1 MAAAAL
7 DIEHSPVIVT
17 RFAPSPTGLLH
28 VGNART
34 ALIAW
39 LFARRGGGR
48 FVLRFDDTDTERSER
63 TYVDAI
69 RRDLAWLGLDWDA
82 EVRQSERLTAYRA
95 AIDRLKAAGRL
106 YPCYETPDELALK
119 RRSQL
124 QQNRPPIY
132 DRAALALT
140 DADRARL
147 EAAGR
152 RPHWR
157 FLLAHAPIAWNDMV
171 RGLVRFEGRD
181 LSDPVILREDG
192 RPLYHICSVVDD
204 IAFDMSHV
212 VRGEDHVA
220 NTAAHIQMTE
230 ALGAAPPAF
239 AHLPLLADAAG
250 KGLSKRLGSL
260 TVQSLREEEGLEPM
274 ALVSLLA
281 RLGTA
286 DPVEPQTRLAPL
298 VERFDMSRFGRAT
311 PRFDPEDLKRLNP
324 QILHQLDFQDIAG
337 RLPEIG
343 LADLDRAFWE
353 AVRPNLTILA
363 DLADWWRVA
372 RGPVTPQIEE
382 PAFAAEAAAALPEE
396 PWDTETWSHWVEAVK
411 ARTGR
416 KGKALF
422 RPLRLALTGRDSG
435 PELKALLPLIGR
447 ARSRARLEGETA

>member
-1 MAAAAL
+1 
-7 DIEHSPVIVT
+7 VIVT

-34 ALIAW
+34 ALVAW
-39 LFARRGGGR
+39 LFARHAGGR
-48 FVLRFDDTDTERSER
+48 FLLRVDDTDTERSEEA
-63 TYVDAI
+63 YIAAI

-82 EVRQSERLTAYRA
+82 EVRQSDRMPAYDA

-132 DRAALALT
+132 DRAALAMT
-140 DADRARL
+140 EADRARF
-147 EAAGR
+147 EAEGR

-157 FLLAHAPIAWNDMV
+157 FLLAHAPIAWEDLV
-171 RGLVRFEGRD
+171 RGPVRFEGRD
-181 LSDPVILREDG
+181 LSDPVIVREDG

-204 IAFDMSHV
+204 IALAITHV

-239 AHLPLLADAAG
+239 VHLPLLADAAG

-260 TVQSLREEEGLEPM
+260 TLESLREAAGLEPM
-274 ALVSLLA
+274 AVVSLLA

-286 DPVEPQTRLAPL
+286 DPVVPQTRLAPL
-298 VERFDMSRFGRAT
+298 VECFDIERFGRAT
-311 PRFDPEDLKRLNP
+311 PKFDPDELKRLNP
-324 QILHQLDFQDIAG
+324 QVLHHLDFADIAG
-337 RLPEIG
+337 RLPG
-343 LADLDRAFWE
+343 LGLPDVDPGFWE
-353 AVRPNLTILA
+353 AVRPNLTVFA

-372 RGPVTPQIEE
+372 KGPVAPQI
-382 PAFAAEAAAALPEE
+382 ADADFAAAAADALPSE
-396 PWDTETWSHWVEAVK
+396 PWDEETWSRWVETVK
-411 ARTGR
+411 ARTGL

-422 RPLRLALTGRDSG
+422 RPLRLALTGRESG
-435 PELKALLPLIGR
+435 PELKVLLPLIGR
-447 ARSRARLEGETA
+447 DRARARLLGESA